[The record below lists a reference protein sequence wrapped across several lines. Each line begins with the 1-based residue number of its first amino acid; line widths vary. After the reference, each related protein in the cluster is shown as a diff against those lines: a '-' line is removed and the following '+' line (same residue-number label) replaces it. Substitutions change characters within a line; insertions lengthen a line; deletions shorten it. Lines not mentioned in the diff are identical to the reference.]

1 MRLAEWRGVFA
12 VALGVVMMALL
23 WRTLLPYVGA
33 AALAYFTVAIPLQFE
48 DGGIAVGLA
57 LEAAALIWLFRRV
70 PHRGLVA
77 WSAALAAIVLL
88 GFAGS
93 FDVASYGVVYTVCA
107 AAMYAATWLAPQSES
122 LARRVFAI
130 AGTAELFLL
139 LNVTIADYYSPGA
152 AIAFNFF
159 SSSLAQDLTYT
170 MGWALFALTL
180 LVAGIIL
187 GLRGARVAAL
197 GLLLV
202 TILKCFLHDL
212 ARLGGLYRV
221 ASLFGLAVSLVLV
234 GLMLQ
239 KFVMMKRESATQP
252 TA

>member
-1 MRLAEWRGVFA
+1 
-12 VALGVVMMALL
+12 MALL

-33 AALAYFTVAIPLQFE
+33 AALAYFTIAIPQQFD
-48 DGGIAVGLA
+48 DGWIMTGLA
-57 LEAAALIWLFRRV
+57 LEAAALAWLFKHV
-70 PHRGLVA
+70 PHRGLLA
-77 WSAALAAIVLL
+77 WSAALAFIVLIA
-88 GFAGS
+88 FAA
-93 FDVASYGVVYTVCA
+93 DPVVAMYGVVYVVCA
-107 AAMYAATWLAPQSES
+107 ASMYFATWIAPRSEEA
-122 LARRVFAI
+122 LRRLYASV
-130 AGTAELFLL
+130 GTIELFFL
-139 LNVTIADYYSPGA
+139 LNIVIADYYSPTSELT
-152 AIAFNFF
+152 FNFM

-170 MGWALFALTL
+170 MGWALFALAM

-187 GLRGARVAAL
+187 GARGARVAAL
-197 GLLLV
+197 GLLLI

-239 KFVMMKRESATQP
+239 KFVMMKRESQQP